1 MAKNWTAAEAFKVC
15 HEGTD
20 LVAIQDIGKRF
31 PFVLLF
37 GSKMNDAAIEMLS
50 VLPEHITA
58 RKMDKLFR
66 AANGLKSG
74 DVDEETEETEVEE
87 KPAKKKDKK
96 EKAEKK
102 VEKKAKKVVEPD
114 DDEDE
119 DDEDEEPAPKKKA
132 KKAEKPAKKAKKVVG
147 DDDDDNDDD
156 FDFDED

>member
-1 MAKNWTAAEAFKVC
+1 MAKNWTASEAFKVC

-96 EKAEKK
+96 EK
-102 VEKKAKKVVEPD
+102 VEKKAKKVVEPE

-119 DDEDEEPAPKKKA
+119 DDENEEPTPKKKA
-132 KKAEKPAKKAKKVVG
+132 KKAEKPAKKAKKVVEDDE
-147 DDDDDNDDD
+147 DDDDDD